1 MKKKIGKKTVIQA
14 AKIAVGSSIA
24 ILVAEALGLQFATS
38 AGTIALLTVV
48 TTKWETVKL
57 SLARIVTFAMAVLL
71 ALVIFTGI
79 GVRWEMYGLYM
90 FSIVLISQCFGWGAT
105 VSVNSVI
112 GAHFLSTKD
121 FSPEF
126 ILNEFLLVLIGITIA
141 FVLNLFHLYSHSE
154 RTIIQCMRD
163 TEKRLQ
169 MILRE
174 LAEYLY
180 KQEMKRDV
188 WDDIRSLE
196 HDLKDY
202 IVEACEY
209 QDNTFQS
216 HPAYYID
223 YFEMRMQQ
231 LGVLHSLHYE
241 MRKIRNMPTQAHIIA
256 DYIAYLVEY
265 VVETNSPTE
274 QIEHLLAI
282 FEKMKD
288 EPLPETH
295 EEFEARA
302 ILYHILMDLE
312 DFLIYKRRFVDA
324 LDEVQKELYWEKE

>member
-1 MKKKIGKKTVIQA
+1 MKKILNKKTVTQA
-14 AKIAVGSSIA
+14 AKIAIGSSIA
-24 ILVAEALGLQFATS
+24 ILAAEALNLQFAVS

-57 SLARIVTFAMAVLL
+57 SISRIITFAISVLL

-79 GVRWEMYGLYM
+79 GVGWEMYGVYM
-90 FSIVLISQCFGWGAT
+90 FFVVLIAQYLGWGAT
-105 VSVNSVI
+105 ISVNSVI
-112 GAHFLSTKD
+112 GAHFLTTKD
-121 FSPEF
+121 FSPQF
-126 ILNEFLLVLIGITIA
+126 ILNELLLVMIGITIA
-141 FVLNLFHLYSHSE
+141 FVLNLFNHNAHSK
-154 RTIIQCMRD
+154 RTLVQNMRD
-163 TEKRLQ
+163 TESRLQ
-169 MILRE
+169 MILQE
-174 LAEYLY
+174 LAQYLY
-180 KQEMKRDV
+180 KQEMQRDV

-196 HDLKDY
+196 KDLKEY
-202 IVEACEY
+202 IMEACEY

-216 HPAYYID
+216 HPGYYID

-241 MRKIRNMPTQAHIIA
+241 MIKIRNMPKQAHIVA
-256 DYIAYLVEY
+256 DYISYVVEY

-324 LDEVQKELYWEKE
+324 LDEVQLRLYWKKE